1 IALIV
6 KDGNVNKLVGFAEIF
21 DCKESNQMLLN
32 SDFEKETEEY
42 KKQKDEYINFI
53 DELNFKV
60 NRIIFN
66 VIRKCG
72 VFSDESY
79 ITLEDI
85 IKKINPIDSLKN
97 LIKSWIYNLCE
108 EGLIKRN
115 DSNNYCISKFMC
127 DDEKYDVIKTK
138 EKDIELNRYLQVL
151 ETYLLEMIQGKVN
164 PINFFYTTNP
174 ELSPISLSKLLPWHE
189 DVMEC
194 IFNYIEIDVDGND
207 KENIILD
214 YDSKNDFL
222 SQRIDEISDRCV
234 HLHFDKTLNV
244 INKVSGD
251 FKNENDFE
259 SLENKLD

>member
-1 IALIV
+1 
-6 KDGNVNKLVGFAEIF
+6 
-21 DCKESNQMLLN
+21 
-32 SDFEKETEEY
+32 
-42 KKQKDEYINFI
+42 
-53 DELNFKV
+53 
-60 NRIIFN
+60 
-66 VIRKCG
+66 
-72 VFSDESY
+72 
-79 ITLEDI
+79 
-85 IKKINPIDSLKN
+85 
-97 LIKSWIYNLCE
+97 
-108 EGLIKRN
+108 
-115 DSNNYCISKFMC
+115 
-127 DDEKYDVIKTK
+127 EKYDVIKTK

-234 HLHFDKTLNV
+234 HL
-244 INKVSGD
+244 
-251 FKNENDFE
+251 
-259 SLENKLD
+259 

>member
-1 IALIV
+1 
-6 KDGNVNKLVGFAEIF
+6 
-21 DCKESNQMLLN
+21 
-32 SDFEKETEEY
+32 
-42 KKQKDEYINFI
+42 
-53 DELNFKV
+53 
-60 NRIIFN
+60 
-66 VIRKCG
+66 
-72 VFSDESY
+72 
-79 ITLEDI
+79 
-85 IKKINPIDSLKN
+85 
-97 LIKSWIYNLCE
+97 
-108 EGLIKRN
+108 
-115 DSNNYCISKFMC
+115 
-127 DDEKYDVIKTK
+127 
-138 EKDIELNRYLQVL
+138 IELNRYLQVL

-259 SLENKLD
+259 SLENKLDYIVAFNSIHRTVNIKETMKKLRNLLTNNGKLIVVEPKERIRIQDITTSILNNFAGYNDNIFNVDEWNSIFYDANLNCC